1 MYRKIVLAVCLLLMY
16 RPWAIV
22 AQETLTIGT
31 VPTAAELSTY
41 EKVDKVKKAKAS
53 PKAMAK
59 GGYKLAEIDT
69 ENNLKWYVMG
79 EDVLLKVF
87 IPKGAEYTGWLVK
100 DGETSFSLTTIPA
113 STKNRYLLI
122 AVKEGKATLIL
133 ITNGATLQDE
143 PIVLDAFQFEIG
155 PQPDDDTPV
164 TPKDEL
170 AKLALADIKAGNGT
184 IAQAIKYRTYLE
196 TVASGNLT
204 VFSNYGEFYN
214 SLHDGALKMVGSADV
229 VLPGMRAKIS
239 EILKAQLG
247 GKMSDPFPPAT
258 QAKVV
263 DTLKGIAKRLESL
276 Q

>member
-69 ENNLKWYVMG
+69 ENKLKWYVMG

-122 AVKEGKATLIL
+122 AAKEGKATLIL

-143 PIVLDAFQFEIG
+143 PVVLDAFQFEIG
-155 PQPDDDTPV
+155 PQPDDDPV

-184 IAQAIKYRTYLE
+184 IAQAIKYRDFLTTVTNGNMEVFKTY
-196 TVASGNLT
+196 GD
-204 VFSNYGEFYN
+204 FYT
-214 SLHDGALKMVGSADV
+214 SLHDGAMKMVGSADV
-229 VLPGMRAKIS
+229 VLPSMRAKVS

-247 GKMSDPFPPAT
+247 GKMGDPFPPAT

-263 DTLKGIAKRLESL
+263 DTLKGIVKRLESL

>member
-1 MYRKIVLAVCLLLMY
+1 MYRKMVLAVCLLIMY

-41 EKVDKVKKAKAS
+41 ERVDKIKQAKAS
-53 PKAMAK
+53 PKSMAK

-69 ENNLKWYVMG
+69 ENKIKWYVMG
-79 EDVLLKVF
+79 GDVLSKVY
-87 IPKGAEYTGWLVK
+87 IPKGVEYTGWLVK

-122 AVKEGKATLIL
+122 AAKEGKATLLL

-143 PIVLDAFQFEIG
+143 PVVLDAFQFEIG
-155 PQPDDDTPV
+155 PQPDDEPV

-184 IAQAIKYRTYLE
+184 LAKAMKFRDYLK
-196 TVASGNLT
+196 TAAAGNLE
-204 VFSNYGEFYN
+204 VFKTYGDFYT
-214 SLHDGALKMVGSADV
+214 SLHDGALTLVGSADI
-229 VLPGMRAKIS
+229 VLPSMRAKVT

-263 DTLKGIAKRLESL
+263 DTLNSIAKRLESL